1 MSHRRLITPFVAALL
16 LLAPSLGAQQQVT
29 GRVVNSQTGASV
41 SAVQVFIA
49 GSGIGALSQQNG
61 RYLLLNVP
69 VGTHTLT
76 AQRIGYG
83 QQSAEVT
90 VAAGATVVRDFA
102 LAEEALGLDE
112 IIVTGTAGGARNR
125 EVGTA
130 VSLLQS
136 SELEILQATP
146 SLSVALQGQVPG
158 LIMSQSGPPGRV
170 GPQYRSP
177 WTQQRLAGGW
187 APHLCRRDSDIWQ
200 AGGYQGQR

>member
-1 MSHRRLITPFVAALL
+1 MSHRRLITPVVAALL

-112 IIVTGTAGGARNR
+112 IIVTGTAGGLASGRSGR
-125 EVGTA
+125 P
-130 VSLLQS
+130 LLGS
-136 SELEILQATP
+136 MPRT
-146 SLSVALQGQVPG
+146 
-158 LIMSQSGPPGRV
+158 
-170 GPQYRSP
+170 
-177 WTQQRLAGGW
+177 
-187 APHLCRRDSDIWQ
+187 
-200 AGGYQGQR
+200 